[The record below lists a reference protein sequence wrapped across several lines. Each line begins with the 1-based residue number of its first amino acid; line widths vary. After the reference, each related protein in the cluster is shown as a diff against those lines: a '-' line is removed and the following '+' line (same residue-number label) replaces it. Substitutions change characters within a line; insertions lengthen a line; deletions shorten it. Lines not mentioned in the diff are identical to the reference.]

1 MGAIRMT
8 NEIRN
13 GSASSREKLIAR
25 MSGWGAVLFCLVWFL
40 AAVPA
45 HAQVGSASLNGT
57 VQDQSGAVIPGAT
70 VVLQNTLN
78 KTNRTVTSNSAGL
91 FTFAGVPSGNYQ
103 LTVEKS
109 GFTKAVRTGIH
120 LDPGDSRSITDLRLS
135 VGNASTTVNVSSAAA
150 MIPLD
155 SGQLSS
161 TISAVDLSRLSVEGR
176 DATELLRI
184 LPGFAIRNLGPTN
197 TAPDFSQVQIGQE
210 TPYASNGSPIAG
222 TTLKLDGA
230 NLTDAGNFGANLQNI
245 NDSMVSEVQVQTSNF
260 GADQSNGPV
269 VVTAVTKAG
278 GSQYHGS
285 LYTYARTSQLN
296 SNDWLAN
303 FNGIKKPD
311 DRYIYPGATFGGPI
325 PHSKKLTFF
334 TGAEY
339 DAQKNI
345 YAYSSSGSAIIH
357 ALVPTANMR
366 NGDFSQAELQNYLG
380 PNFGGGAYSNLDT
393 VPTVAKDGTP
403 IANGQLPA
411 LDPGAKALINAVLP
425 LPNKPTGTD
434 GYNYTQENLV
444 DANLWTVTGR
454 LDYAVNENN
463 HVFGRYTV
471 ENSMQGQPQVPYYSP
486 TAVMGS
492 VNTPGG
498 GFLNDIRVHS
508 AAANYVRVFSSTLTN
523 ELFGTLV
530 YFTQRFDAKTPS
542 ALESS
547 SINYPYQGPYNN
559 GSKDFP
565 QFQDYGYDGLP
576 LAIQPDVS
584 FGSPSLKKFQPN
596 GGDNVTKV
604 WGSHTVKTGFFVQ
617 RVTNNQTITNGE
629 TNGAIFDYYFPPAG
643 TPFHDYN
650 GLNPNGTPAFG
661 PQYYTSGNYLANFM
675 EGEVQSFQQQNIL
688 PRTNLYFWNADFY
701 GQDAW
706 KIRPNLVVTYG
717 MRFSHLGAWQDAHGL
732 GAAVWEPST
741 INNTGSPLPG
751 FLWHAIDKSIPNS
764 GTGSTALFFEPRVG
778 FAWDIRGNGR
788 TVLRGGYGSYRMHD
802 SVVDVTNAFANAENF
817 RTAALYGFGGTTLA
831 GASSLHLPITAG
843 SLNTSAFGLYP
854 GDNTE
859 PVTNNY
865 SVSLAQVLPRNS
877 VFQITYAGNNSNSL
891 MDNGSTSG
899 IVLDNVNAIPI
910 GTLYTPHPA
919 TLPAGLC
926 AASICTPH
934 EVQNLT
940 AADVQLFRPYPQ
952 YQTILVPRHNTYAN
966 YNALQAVWQRQS
978 GRFNYGFNYTW
989 SKAMGILGSAANFNW
1004 TAAIN
1009 PFNLADNYGPM
1020 NFDHT
1025 QIFNATYSYA
1035 VGDVV
1040 HGRLLGAVANGWLVS
1055 GITNIQS
1062 GANMQ
1067 TGVSASS
1074 PNFNLSGFLGPAGP
1088 TQLTV
1093 NNQVFLGT
1101 PDVSL
1106 QPVLKCNPA
1115 AGLGKHQ
1122 YINGA
1127 CFGLPNIGQ
1136 NGQSI
1141 FPYAHGP
1148 AYFDSDLTAE
1158 KSFGLG
1164 GVRNLHFRVAAF
1176 NFLNHPL
1183 NSFGTGYASQSNLTL
1198 SDLTPG
1204 ATPASAKYS
1213 PSSGFGFAPYKL
1225 GRRLLELSA
1234 RFSF

>member
-1 MGAIRMT
+1 MKTVTQGNSKDGTPANR
-8 NEIRN
+8 R
-13 GSASSREKLIAR
+13 GGYRRWFFAL
-25 MSGWGAVLFCLVWFL
+25 AVILLFVTWIPLR
-40 AAVPA
+40 
-45 HAQVGSASLNGT
+45 AQVGTASLNGT
-57 VQDQSGAVIPGAT
+57 VLDQSGAVVPAAT
-70 VVLQNTLN
+70 VVLQDTLN
-78 KTNRTVTSNSAGL
+78 KTERTVSSNGSGA
-91 FTFAGVPSGNYQ
+91 FTFAGIPSGNYQ
-103 LTVEKS
+103 LTVTKA
-109 GFTKAVRTGIH
+109 GFTEAVRTGIH
-120 LDPGDSRSITDLRLS
+120 LDPGDSRTITDLRLA
-135 VGNASTTVNVSSAAA
+135 VGGAATTVNVSSVAS
-150 MIPLD
+150 MIPLTT
-155 SGQLSS
+155 GQLSS
-161 TISAVDLSRLSVEGR
+161 TISATDLTRLSIEGR
-176 DATELLRI
+176 DATELFKI

-278 GSQYHGS
+278 GSAYHGS

-296 SNDWLAN
+296 SNDWLAK
-303 FNGIKKPD
+303 FNGIPRPD
-311 DRYIYPGATFGGPI
+311 DRYVYPGATFGGPI

-345 YAYSSSGSAIIH
+345 YAYGSSGSAIIH

-366 NGDFSQAELQNYLG
+366 KGDFSAKELQNYLG
-380 PNFGGGAYSNLDT
+380 PNFGGGAYVNLDT
-393 VPTVAKDGTP
+393 VPTFAKDGTP
-403 IANGQLPA
+403 IVNGQLPA
-411 LDPGAKALINAVLP
+411 LDPGATALINAMLP
-425 LPNKPTGTD
+425 LPNTPTGTD
-434 GYNYTQENLV
+434 GYNYTTENLV
-444 DANLWTVTGR
+444 DSNLWTVTGR
-454 LDYAVNENN
+454 LDDAIDENN

-471 ENSMQGQPQVPYYSP
+471 ENSTQGQPQVPYYSP

-508 AAANYVRVFSSTLTN
+508 AAANYVRVFSSTFTN

-530 YFTQRFDAKTPS
+530 YFTQKFDAKTPS
-542 ALESS
+542 ALQSS
-547 SINYPYQGPYNN
+547 AINYPYQGALNN

-576 LAIQPDVS
+576 VAIQPDVS
-584 FGSPSLKKFQPN
+584 FGSPSLKKVQPN

-604 WGSHTVKTGFFVQ
+604 WGPHTVKIGVFAGRT
-617 RVTNNQTITNGE
+617 TNNQTITNGE
-629 TNGAIFDYYFPPAG
+629 TNGAIFDYYYPPAG
-643 TPFHDYN
+643 TAFHDYN
-650 GLNPNGTPAFG
+650 GLNPDGTPAFG
-661 PQYYTSGNYLANFM
+661 PQYFTSGNSLANFM
-675 EGEVQSFQQQNIL
+675 EGEIQDFQQQNIL
-688 PRTNLYFWNADFY
+688 PRTNLNFWDVAFY

-706 KIRPNLVVTYG
+706 KIQSNLVVTYG
-717 MRFSHLGAWQDAHGL
+717 ARLEHLGAWQDAHGL

-741 INNTGSPLPG
+741 INNTGAPLPG

-764 GTGSTALFFEPRVG
+764 GTGSTPLFFEPRVG
-778 FAWDIRGNGR
+778 FAWDIRGTGQ

-802 SVVDVTNAFANAENF
+802 SVVDVTNAFANSEGF

-831 GASSLHLPITAG
+831 GISSLHLPPSAG
-843 SLNTSAFGLYP
+843 ALNTSAFGLYP
-854 GDNTE
+854 GDDTE

-865 SVSLAQVLPRNS
+865 SISLVQTLPRDS

-891 MDNGSTSG
+891 LDNGSTSAV
-899 IVLDNVNAIPI
+899 VLDNVNAIPI
-910 GTLYTPHPA
+910 GTLYKPHPA
-919 TLPAGLC
+919 DLTPGKC
-926 AASICTPH
+926 AAPICTPM

-940 AADVQLFRPYPQ
+940 ATDVQLFRPYPQ
-952 YQTILVPRHNTYAN
+952 YQSITVPRHNTYAN
-966 YNALQAVWQRQS
+966 YNAMQLVLERRK
-978 GRFNYGFNYTW
+978 GRLNYSFNYTW

-1004 TAAIN
+1004 TAAIT
-1009 PFNLADNYGPM
+1009 PFNLPANYGPM

-1040 HGRLLGAVANGWLVS
+1040 HSRWLGELANGWLVS
-1055 GITNIQS
+1055 GITSIQS

-1067 TGVSASS
+1067 TGISANPDFSL
-1074 PNFNLSGFLGPAGP
+1074 NGFIGPAGS
-1088 TQLTV
+1088 QLTV

-1106 QPVLKCNPA
+1106 QPVLKCNPSG
-1115 AGLGKHQ
+1115 GLGSHQ

-1127 CFGLPNIGQ
+1127 CFGLPNIGH
-1136 NGQSI
+1136 NGQNI
-1141 FPYAHGP
+1141 FPYARGP
-1148 AYFDSDLTAE
+1148 AYFNTDLTGE

-1164 GVRNLHFRVAAF
+1164 GERNLHFRVAAF

-1198 SDLTPG
+1198 SDLSPG

-1225 GRRLLELSA
+1225 GRRLVELSA
-1234 RFSF
+1234 RFTF